1 MCSQAFVIQLQ
12 HYTLTI
18 HTARFPSGY
27 LEWVTGNNKE
37 TKCKVKYAILHK
49 ESVSYNLLK
58 QKGRQD
64 ALRDVLTLL
73 WAIKHPAGSKTDKPL
88 YVARTFK
95 KADA

>member
-1 MCSQAFVIQLQ
+1 M
-12 HYTLTI
+12 TI

-27 LEWVTGNNKE
+27 LEWITDNYIDPTCV
-37 TKCKVKYAILHK
+37 VKYAILHK
-49 ESVSYNLLK
+49 ESVSYNLLEK
-58 QKGRQD
+58 EGRQN

-73 WAIKHPAGSKTDKPL
+73 WAIKYPAGSETDKPL